1 MSNDQR
7 QMMRLARTRQN
18 SADVGACGPMYNPT
32 TQTAVSSSKLA
43 RLGISGVPANQAAG
57 CMTPPGPIPPN
68 LMVKDGAIAT
78 QCTSPITLRF
88 GVDSAGNI
96 YNVAAVGAASVEA
109 TVVGADAIASQAFAA
124 TQLIGDQI
132 QFRSSN
138 GVISGFGVRTFGL
151 NIPAQLKLSAT
162 TSNGNPNNTNF
173 NDGTSQPGFVFLTSL
188 QAGDS
193 DIEHL
198 LGNVDQAF
206 YNTASCFCPLPAD
219 LCFSVTNPLRIRAR
233 SAGVPGANGT
243 GTYNDGLGNEA
254 DERVA
259 PLNITLWSTKLQSLN
274 ACGPTAAYAGMIGR

>member
-1 MSNDQR
+1 MSNENR

-18 SADVGACGPMYNPT
+18 STDVGACGPMYNPAG
-32 TQTAVSSSKLA
+32 QAAASSQQLA
-43 RLGISGVPANQAAG
+43 RLGISGVPANAASG
-57 CMTPPGPIPPN
+57 CVTPPGPIPPG
-68 LMVKDGAIAT
+68 LQVKDGAIAT

-109 TVVGADAIASQAFAA
+109 AVAGADAIASQQFAQ

-151 NIPAQLKLSAT
+151 NIPEQLKTSAT
-162 TSNGNPNNTNF
+162 TSNGIANTTPF
-173 NDGTSQPGFVFLTSL
+173 NDVTSQPGFVFLTSL

-198 LGNVDQAF
+198 LGQVDQAF

-233 SAGVPGANGT
+233 AAGAPGPNGT
-243 GTYNDGLGNEA
+243 GTHSDGAGTTA